1 MSQVYGFIKQ
11 CKGEVLVSSELNKG
25 TCITLYLPRYKE
37 KIDDQCCIADAKM
50 PARSEREE
58 TILVVDDEAAIRKL
72 CEEILTQSGYRV
84 RLAEDGNKALDI
96 LAKEEIQLMLTD
108 VIMPVMNGYQLAS
121 QVSEKYPQV
130 KIIIAS
136 GYNDETENSQRQ
148 SVHYKHL
155 DKPYKSSALLNLNR
169 EMMT

>member
-1 MSQVYGFIKQ
+1 
-11 CKGEVLVSSELNKG
+11 
-25 TCITLYLPRYKE
+25 
-37 KIDDQCCIADAKM
+37 M